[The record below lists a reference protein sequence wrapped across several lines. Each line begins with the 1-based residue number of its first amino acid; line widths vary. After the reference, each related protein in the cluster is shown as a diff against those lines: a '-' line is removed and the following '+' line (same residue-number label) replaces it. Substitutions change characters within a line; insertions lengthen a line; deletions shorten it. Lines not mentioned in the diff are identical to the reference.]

1 MPYELTYWPRA
12 DDILTELEQD
22 PAMATVLQAVERV
35 LASLAEDPFNPRL
48 GTTPFVTD
56 ELGGVSVTPARQD
69 DWYVVWQRGPE
80 GTQTIE
86 IILVHQVRP

>member
-1 MPYELTYWPRA
+1 
-12 DDILTELEQD
+12 
-22 PAMATVLQAVERV
+22 MATVLQAVEHV
-35 LASLAEDPFNPRL
+35 LARLAEDPANPRL

-56 ELGGVSVTPARQD
+56 ELDGVSVTPARHD

-80 GTQTIE
+80 DTRTIE